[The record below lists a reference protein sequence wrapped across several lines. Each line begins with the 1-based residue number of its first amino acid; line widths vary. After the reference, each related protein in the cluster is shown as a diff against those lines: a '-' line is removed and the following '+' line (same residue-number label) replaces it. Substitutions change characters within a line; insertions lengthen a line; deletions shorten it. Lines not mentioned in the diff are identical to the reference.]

1 MAVMSVMLCILEAG
15 EAMAISSANSDTS
28 SAIGGA
34 IGRAGFA
41 WAVFEW
47 ARNPYY
53 LMVVIYI
60 FAPYFAR
67 DVIGADLIASG
78 ELDHLD
84 PDKARAAA
92 NAQGQATIAAVTKW
106 AGIIA
111 ALSAPILGAA
121 LDRGGRL
128 KPLLGVFFALIAT
141 CSALLWFALPGS
153 EGLPVW
159 AIMTLL
165 VIAYV
170 SFTYSEVTHN
180 AMLPAAGP
188 PQSLSSISGLGLGL
202 GNLAGAIIFGF
213 IIMVFVLPAMIG
225 WPFAEPQ
232 FGLSLERFEHSR
244 LVGPLCAVWIAVF
257 SLYFFR
263 NAPDPGTPGASW
275 IKAMREGTAGL
286 IQTFKEA
293 KRYRELL
300 KYLIARMF
308 YADGMAA
315 LLAFVA
321 VYFALFLG
329 WDVLELTIYAIYASI
344 FAFAGGLIGGWL
356 DNRAGVKRALLMEI
370 FVMVL
375 AFGVQLSIT
384 KDSLFFGAMD
394 NAIAWDSLVFES
406 WSDLT
411 VLALSSVIAVT
422 ATASI
427 SSSRAMLVTLAPP
440 GRSGEFFGLY
450 AIAGTITVWM
460 GPLLVESFTL
470 WFNDQRA
477 GMASINLLFAIGVV
491 VLLSVKVEK
500 TGETL
505 ASRT

>member
-1 MAVMSVMLCILEAG
+1 MAL
-15 EAMAISSANSDTS
+15 ANTKNNGSGALGDT
-28 SAIGGA
+28 
-34 IGRAGFA
+34 GFA

-67 DVIGADLIASG
+67 DVIGADMIASG
-78 ELDHLD
+78 DLDHLD
-84 PDKARAAA
+84 PKTARSTA
-92 NAQGQATIAAVTKW
+92 NAQGQASIAAITKW

-111 ALSAPILGAA
+111 ALTAPILGAA

-141 CSALLWFALPGS
+141 CSALLWFALPGG
-153 EGLPVW
+153 EGLPAWV
-159 AIMTLL
+159 IMTLL

-170 SFTYSEVTHN
+170 SYTYSEVTHN
-180 AMLPAAGP
+180 AMLSAAGP
-188 PQSLSSISGLGLGL
+188 PRSLSTISGLGLGL

-213 IIMVFVLPAMIG
+213 ITMLFILPAMIG

-232 FGLSLERFEHSR
+232 FGLNMERYEHAR
-244 LVGPLCAVWIAVF
+244 LVGPLCAVWIALF
-257 SLYFFR
+257 SVYFFR
-263 NAPDPGTPGASW
+263 NARDPGTPGASW
-275 IKAMREGTAGL
+275 IAAMREGTSGL

-300 KYLIARMF
+300 KFLIAHML

-315 LLAFVA
+315 LLALIA
-321 VYFALFLG
+321 VYYSLFLG
-329 WDVLELTIYAIYASI
+329 WDVLELIIYAIYASI

-356 DNRAGVKRALLMEI
+356 DNKAGVKRALLIEI
-370 FVMVL
+370 FFMVL
-375 AFGVQLSIT
+375 AFGIQLSIT
-384 KDSLFFGAMD
+384 QDSLLFGAID
-394 NAIAWDSLVFES
+394 NAIVWDSIVFETR
-406 WSDLT
+406 SDLT
-411 VLALSSVIAVT
+411 MLALVSVVAIAV
-422 ATASI
+422 TASI
-427 SSSRAMLVTLAPP
+427 SSSRTMLVTLAPP

-477 GMASINLLFAIGVV
+477 GMASINLLFVVGVG
-491 VLLSVKVEK
+491 VLLSVKVENTAK
-500 TGETL
+500 P
-505 ASRT
+505 